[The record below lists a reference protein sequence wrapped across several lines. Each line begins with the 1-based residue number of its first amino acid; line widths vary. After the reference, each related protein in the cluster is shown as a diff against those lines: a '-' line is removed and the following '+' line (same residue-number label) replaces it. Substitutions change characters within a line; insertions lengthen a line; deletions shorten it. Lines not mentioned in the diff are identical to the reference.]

1 MRHSLKNDPEP
12 DLTIFSFVLHF
23 SFPKHLF
30 GLGLITKYRALPPNV
45 NFASSLLIVYSPLV
59 SVQIPKTQKM
69 KNFETILNTGEDA
82 ANYIKTDDPLQFNV
96 IDYEIL
102 PKSGKMLI
110 NNAI

>member
-1 MRHSLKNDPEP
+1 
-12 DLTIFSFVLHF
+12 
-23 SFPKHLF
+23 
-30 GLGLITKYRALPPNV
+30 
-45 NFASSLLIVYSPLV
+45 
-59 SVQIPKTQKM
+59 M